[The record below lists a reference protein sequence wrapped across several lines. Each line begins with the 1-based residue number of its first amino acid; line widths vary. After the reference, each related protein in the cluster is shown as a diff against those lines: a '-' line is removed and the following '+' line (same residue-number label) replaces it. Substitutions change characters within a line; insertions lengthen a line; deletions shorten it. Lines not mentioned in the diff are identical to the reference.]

1 MHTCKIHDLCNLVPQ
16 LWQSREAVPG
26 LAKQRS
32 AKIKHAAGEGFLAV
46 RGLGISCGSRADLV
60 QISCQPSV
68 YSVVS
73 SMSKS
78 LSLLSFSLSLS
89 LLCPPL
95 LSINSCSTVDAVTT
109 FWAQHR
115 PWAWHIWIQKSAAAT
130 TEIQQDWT
138 FHLCPSSSS
147 QHLLSL
153 AQPVTS
159 LANGFAKSSLCQ

>member
-1 MHTCKIHDLCNLVPQ
+1 MISHRMLWNHNLRLFHWAALVECTHAKYMIFVDNLLPQ

-78 LSLLSFSLSLS
+78 LSLLSSLFLSLS
-89 LLCPPL
+89 LLPL
-95 LSINSCSTVDAVTT
+95 FSFVKYL
-109 FWAQHR
+109 
-115 PWAWHIWIQKSAAAT
+115 
-130 TEIQQDWT
+130 QQLFNCRRRHNILGPT
-138 FHLCPSSSS
+138 
-147 QHLLSL
+147 QALSL
-153 AQPVTS
+153 T
-159 LANGFAKSSLCQ
+159 